1 MPAAG
6 QDAMKLSKEKQNQL
20 ILTVVVIVSALSTLY
35 FGVISFQKRSMH
47 LAQDQ
52 AATAHEKMAQIDDAL
67 KNKDQIAAQLVQTKA
82 KVAQLETGMASGD
95 LYSWF
100 IETIR
105 QFKQH
110 YNVDIPQFSQ
120 VDGPKDASLIPSF
133 PYKQATLSVSGT
145 ALFFDLGRFI
155 ADFENQFPFAR
166 IVNLSVEPAPGTASG
181 DAERLSFRMDI
192 SVLVKPENT

>member
-1 MPAAG
+1 
-6 QDAMKLSKEKQNQL
+6 MKLPNEKRNQL
-20 ILTVVVIVSALSTLY
+20 ILTVVIVLSALSALY
-35 FGVISFQKRSMH
+35 FGLINFQRRAMH
-47 LAQDQ
+47 RAQED
-52 AATAHEKMAQIDDAL
+52 AAITHEKVAQVEQAL
-67 KNKDQIAAQLVQTKA
+67 KMKDQVAVQLVETKA
-82 KVAQLETGMASGD
+82 KVAELEKGMASGD

-120 VDGPKDASLIPSF
+120 VDGPKDATLIPSF
-133 PYKQATLSVSGT
+133 PYKQATLSVGGT

-166 IVNLSVEPAPGTASG
+166 ILNLSVEPAPGSGTG

-192 SVLVKPENT
+192 AVLVKPENT